1 MVEVAFG
8 ILIGGIIG
16 LLINIMFTLYRI
28 DGRLKMIIVLE
39 QKVSESLSKI
49 TAHFERENEEE

>member
-16 LLINIMFTLYRI
+16 LLINIMCTLYRI
-28 DGRLKMIIVLE
+28 DGRLKMIMELE

-49 TAHFERENEEE
+49 AEHFERENKEE

>member
-16 LLINIMFTLYRI
+16 LLIIIMCTLYRI
-28 DGRLKMIIVLE
+28 DGRLKMIMELE

-49 TAHFERENEEE
+49 AEHFERENEEE

>member
-16 LLINIMFTLYRI
+16 LLINIMCILYRI
-28 DGRLKMIIVLE
+28 DRHLKMIVELE
-39 QKVSESLSKI
+39 QKDIESLSKS
-49 TAHFERENEEE
+49 AEHFERENKEE

>member
-8 ILIGGIIG
+8 ILISGIIG
-16 LLINIMFTLYRI
+16 LLINIMWTLYRI
-28 DGRLKMIIVLE
+28 DGRLKMIMELE

-49 TAHFERENEEE
+49 VENFKRENKKE